1 MTDTVRSA
9 PAGAARHGTPRRR
22 RRGLRVG
29 LLVLALVVLAL
40 AAVLIW
46 AGLGTLKAVP
56 VIQQQAG
63 TAQGELAQ
71 FRTTLQTGDSA
82 AAKAHLDAG
91 AAAIGRAKAAAD
103 TGQVRVAAYVPYV
116 GRTVRDLDHL
126 LAAAGTLS
134 SAGGNALTVYEQFSG
149 ADSKLFKDN
158 VFSIPAIRSA
168 GTSVTA
174 LGGALDTAD
183 AELEQVTG
191 TGPRGAEALAKKQSA
206 LDQVASLRSQ
216 VVGLAP
222 LLAAM
227 PAAVGADGP
236 RTYLVTV
243 LNPAESRAS
252 GGAPLSVAFMKF
264 DQGRLSIP
272 VQGQTSLLTGGN
284 KPNTFTPAKGDPWL
298 IGRGER
304 RFVNANVNPDFSIAG
319 EQLLRASGS
328 FRQAPVGVIALDVQA
343 IGSLLKATGPIDSP
357 EYGQLTA
364 ENVAQKLVVDAYLA
378 PQDQQARHDRNDQ
391 LMQTMLQRLTQGG
404 GLIGKARALGE
415 AVPGRHLQM
424 YFRDPALQKVVLD
437 AKAGGVVPAK
447 QTGDLAA
454 VYTQNLNASK
464 VDTYQHRTVSE
475 TFALAADG
483 SATVRRTVSIKND
496 TPGYLG
502 GGEDPKT
509 GYYTRWAT
517 LLVINLMPPS
527 ARITGQP
534 TTANSPGF
542 LAGSAQHKGTD
553 GAGRQWADAI
563 TEIAPG
569 DTAELTWT
577 YRVPKAAVPD
587 GANGMRLVVRADT
600 QPLLTPPDLKVTV
613 VTPKGWTA
621 QVGPGWTRTATGA
634 TASTTVDRARLL
646 QLKLTRG

>member
-1 MTDTVRSA
+1 M
-9 PAGAARHGTPRRR
+9 
-22 RRGLRVG
+22 
-29 LLVLALVVLAL
+29 
-40 AAVLIW
+40 
-46 AGLGTLKAVP
+46 
-56 VIQQQAG
+56 
-63 TAQGELAQ
+63 
-71 FRTTLQTGDSA
+71 
-82 AAKAHLDAG
+82 
-91 AAAIGRAKAAAD
+91 
-103 TGQVRVAAYVPYV
+103 RVAAYVPYV

-343 IGSLLKATGPIDSP
+343 IGSLLKATGPIQSP
-357 EYGQLTA
+357 EYGELTA

-587 GANGMRLVVRADT
+587 GANGMRLLVRADT

>member
-9 PAGAARHGTPRRR
+9 PAGAARHGTPRPR
-22 RRGLRVG
+22 RRGLRAG
-29 LLVLALVVLAL
+29 LLVLALVVLVL
-40 AAVLIW
+40 AAVLVW

-56 VIQQQAG
+56 VIQGQASA
-63 TAQGELAQ
+63 AQGELAQ
-71 FRTTLQTGDSA
+71 FRTTLQTGDSV
-82 AAKAHLDAG
+82 AAKAHLEAG
-91 AAAIGRAKAAAD
+91 AAAINRAKAAAD
-103 TGQVRVAAYVPYV
+103 TGQLKVAKYVPYV

-183 AELEQVTG
+183 AELQQVTG

-206 LDQVASLRSQ
+206 LTQVASLRSQ

-227 PAAVGADGP
+227 PAAVGAEGP

-243 LNPAESRAS
+243 LNPSESRAS

-264 DQGRLSIP
+264 DQGRLTIP
-272 VQGQTSLLTGGN
+272 VQGQTSTLTGGN
-284 KPNTFTPAKGDPWL
+284 QPHVFTPAKGDPWL

-304 RFVNANVNPDFSIAG
+304 RFVNANVNPDFSTAG

-343 IGSLLKATGPIDSP
+343 IGSLLKATGPIQSP
-357 EYGQLTA
+357 EYGELTA
-364 ENVAQKLVVDAYLA
+364 ENVAQKLVVDAYLE

-391 LMQTMLQRLTQGG
+391 LMQVMLQRLTQGG

-424 YFRDPALQKVVLD
+424 YFRDPALQKVVVG
-437 AKAGGVVPAK
+437 AKAAGIVATQP
-447 QTGDLAA
+447 TGDLAA
-454 VYTQNLNASK
+454 VYTQNINGSK
-464 VDTYQHRTVSE
+464 VDTYQRRTVSE
-475 TFALAADG
+475 TFTLAADG

-496 TPGYLG
+496 TPDYLG
-502 GGEDPKT
+502 VGDDPKF
-509 GYYTRWAT
+509 GYYTRWA
-517 LLVINLMPPS
+517 LLRVINLMPPGS
-527 ARITGQP
+527 QITAQP

-569 DTAELTWT
+569 DTAELTWS

-587 GANGMRLVVRADT
+587 GENGMRLLVRADT
-600 QPLLTPPDLKVTV
+600 QPLLTPPALQVTV
-613 VTPKGWTA
+613 VTPKGWAA
-621 QVGPGWTRTATGA
+621 QVGPGWTKTATGA
-634 TASTTVDRARLL
+634 SATTTLDRSRLL
-646 QLKLTRG
+646 QLKVTRG